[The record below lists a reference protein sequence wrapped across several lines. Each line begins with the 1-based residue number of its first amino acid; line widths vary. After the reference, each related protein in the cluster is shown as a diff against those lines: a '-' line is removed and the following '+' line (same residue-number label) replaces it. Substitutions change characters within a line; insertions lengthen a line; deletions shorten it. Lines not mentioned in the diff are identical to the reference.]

1 MDKKLEKHAMLVP
14 SFSSFITFGKHEEGH
29 DLLLKSS

>member
-1 MDKKLEKHAMLVP
+1 MDKKLEKMLVP
-14 SFSSFITFGKHEEGH
+14 SLSSFITFGKHEEAH